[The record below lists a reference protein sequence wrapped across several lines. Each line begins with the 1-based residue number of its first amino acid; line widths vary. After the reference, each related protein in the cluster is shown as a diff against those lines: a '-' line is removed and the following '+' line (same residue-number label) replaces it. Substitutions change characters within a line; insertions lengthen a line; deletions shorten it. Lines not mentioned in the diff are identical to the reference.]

1 MQDSIELVCL
11 RSITTIS
18 RSSRQTTRLFPNRM
32 AIRIISRWLLSFVA
46 MPGQASEAA
55 RYLADYIN
63 MTAEIVMQFSR

>member
-1 MQDSIELVCL
+1 
-11 RSITTIS
+11 
-18 RSSRQTTRLFPNRM
+18 
-32 AIRIISRWLLSFVA
+32 VA